1 MKAIYIY
8 IYIYN
13 IHQQFKKQFM
23 WIRTIKI
30 HVRQNIY
37 ELIVCFLDLLKNI
50 KKIRSHP
57 EFKLTWKITWV

>member
-8 IYIYN
+8 IYN
-13 IHQQFKKQFM
+13 LHQQFKKQFM

-37 ELIVCFLDLLKNI
+37 ELIVYFLDLLKNI